1 MSLFSNTYFCIMKT
15 NNVEQYF
22 KRFIDDNKLNTSKIK
37 FLLAVSGGVDSIVL
51 LSLFI
56 KSKLNFSVCSCDF
69 SLRGNEAKEDIYY

>member
-1 MSLFSNTYFCIMKT
+1 MSLFSNTYFCLMIT

-22 KRFIDDNKLNTSKIK
+22 KTFIDDNKLNTPKIK

-56 KSKLNFSVCSCDF
+56 KSKLNFLVSYIF
-69 SLRGNEAKEDIYY
+69 SKTLTSLKYNTLFL